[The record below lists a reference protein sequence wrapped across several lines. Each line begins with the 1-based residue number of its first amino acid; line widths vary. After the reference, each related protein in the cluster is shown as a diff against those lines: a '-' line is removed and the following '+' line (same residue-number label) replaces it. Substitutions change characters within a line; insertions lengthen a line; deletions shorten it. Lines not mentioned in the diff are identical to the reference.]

1 MNKVLILAS
10 VSEMVEAFLVPS
22 IDWLQDKGYE
32 VYVAANF
39 TDEDLNRQERN
50 DLFKEKLTKR
60 GVIAHSV
67 PMHRDPFHSENRQ
80 AYQMVKRLLASE
92 SFALVH
98 CHTPIGGVLARLAA
112 RKSHQSGT
120 KVIYTAHGFHFFKG
134 ASLKNWLLY
143 YPTEKMLS
151 RYTDCLITIN
161 QEDYQT
167 AQNKKFKTKEIELIS
182 GVGINPNQFSPVT
195 HDKRKYFREVYG
207 YKEDDFILI
216 YVAELS
222 YRKHQDLLISIMAE
236 VVQSIPNAK
245 LLLVGDGDKAKEQEY
260 ALLIEDLKVWDS
272 VKLLG
277 FRRDVYQ
284 LMSLS
289 DVVVSASRQEGLP
302 VNVMEAMSV
311 GLPLI
316 VTDCRGNR
324 DLVKNDVNGY
334 VIDLDKPTEFVDRIL
349 ELHESQAKRNA
360 FGKSNLNLIKQ
371 YSLENVNQEL
381 GAIYEKI
388 LHSTTSASH
397 SLPQMETIKNEP

>member
-10 VSEMVEAFLVPS
+10 VSEMIEAFLIPS
-22 IDWLQDKGYE
+22 IDWLQNKGCE
-32 VYVAANF
+32 VHVATNF
-39 TDEDLNRQERN
+39 SDADLNRQERN
-50 DLFKEKLTKR
+50 DLFKEQLTQR
-60 GVIAHSV
+60 GVIVHPV
-67 PMHRDPFHSENRQ
+67 PMHRDPFHPENRQ
-80 AYQMVKRLLASE
+80 AYQMVKQILASE

-112 RKSHQSGT
+112 RKSRQEGT

-143 YPTEKMLS
+143 YPTEKLLS

-167 AQNKKFKTKEIELIS
+167 AQDKKFKTKVIELIS
-182 GVGINPNQFSPVT
+182 GVGINPNKFSPVT
-195 HDKRKYFREVYG
+195 QDKRNCFREVYG
-207 YKEDDFILI
+207 YKEEDFILI

-222 YRKHQDLLISIMAE
+222 YRKHQDLLISIMAK

-245 LLLVGDGDKAKEQEY
+245 LLLVGDGDRAKEQEY

-277 FRRDVYQ
+277 YRRDVYQ

-289 DVVVSASRQEGLP
+289 DLVVSASRQEGLP

-324 DLVKNDVNGY
+324 DLVENGVNGY
-334 VIDLDKPTEFVDRIL
+334 VIDLDKPSEFVDRIL
-349 ELHESQAKRNA
+349 ELYRSHAKRNA
-360 FGKSNLNLIKQ
+360 FGKSSLDLIKK

-381 GAIYEKI
+381 GIIYEKM
-388 LHSTTSASH
+388 LQPTTSASH
-397 SLPQMETIKNEP
+397 SLPQMETIKK